1 MYMNTNSTLYREDK
15 KMFHNKKIIGTL
27 IIISICAVVSYAK
40 TSEIEPPEV
49 IEGQYLVLTKARG
62 HVPADVAAAVVEEGG
77 EVVSEAP
84 EIGLLVARSA
94 AKRFADRLSKRPGV
108 QAVVPDLKMRW
119 IHDDNPTQQA
129 VTPGDEDLYGFQWNM
144 PAISAPEAW
153 AEGHTGAGVRV
164 AVLDTGIDSD
174 HPDLYVNIDNLYS
187 AKVLENGISL
197 DFEDDNGHG
206 TWTAGIIAAA
216 DNSMG
221 VIGVAPEA
229 TIIAVKVLDSD
240 GTGSFSRI
248 IMGIL
253 YAAVVDADVINMSLA
268 GYLPKSGRGAPW
280 PAWVSAYYLSLMN
293 AAVNFAGQQGAT
305 VVCAAGNEE
314 IDLNHIW
321 DWIILPAEASNA
333 IGVSATGPL
342 NQENP
347 DTAAFYTNYGTSV
360 IDVAAPGGNWDFG
373 LSFPF
378 PAVYDWVFS
387 TYPGDPGGWAWGYG
401 TSGSAPHVSGVAALI
416 IGKNGGEMHP
426 AQVKAIIEQSADDLG
441 KPGMDDYYGRG
452 RINAYNAVTK

>member
-1 MYMNTNSTLYREDK
+1 
-15 KMFHNKKIIGTL
+15 MFHNKKIIRTL
-27 IIISICAVVSYAK
+27 IIITICAFISYAK
-40 TSEIEPPEV
+40 AGEIEPPEV
-49 IEGQYLVLTKARG
+49 VEDQYLVLVRARG
-62 HVPADVAAAVVEEGG
+62 YVPADVAAAVVEEGG

-84 EIGLLVARSA
+84 EIGLLVARSE
-94 AKRFADRLSKRPGV
+94 AKRFADRLSKRPGI

-119 IHDDNPTQQA
+119 IPDDGPTQQV

-153 AEGHTGAGVRV
+153 AEGHTGASVRV
-164 AVLDTGIDSD
+164 AVLDTGIDLY
-174 HPDLYVNIDNLYS
+174 HPDLAANIDYWDS
-187 AKVLENGISL
+187 AMVLENSIWPWPYCQ
-197 DFEDDNGHG
+197 DDNGHG

-216 DNSMG
+216 DNGKG

-240 GTGSFSRI
+240 GSGSFSRV
-248 IMGIL
+248 IMGII
-253 YAAVVDADVINMSLA
+253 YAVVVDADVINMSLS
-268 GYLPKSGRGAPW
+268 GYLPKSGHGAPW

-305 VVCAAGNEE
+305 VVCAAGNDE

-321 DWIILPAEASNA
+321 DWAILPAEASNA
-333 IGVSATGPL
+333 MAASATGPL
-342 NQENP
+342 NQTAF
-347 DTAAFYTNYGTSV
+347 DTPAFYTNYGTSV
-360 IDVAAPGGNWDFG
+360 VDVAAPGGNWDFG
-373 LSFPF
+373 LTYPF

-387 TYPGDPGGWAWGYG
+387 TYVGGYAWAYG

-426 AQVKAIIEQSADDLG
+426 AQVKAILEQSADDLG

-452 RINAYNAVTK
+452 RINAYNAVTQ